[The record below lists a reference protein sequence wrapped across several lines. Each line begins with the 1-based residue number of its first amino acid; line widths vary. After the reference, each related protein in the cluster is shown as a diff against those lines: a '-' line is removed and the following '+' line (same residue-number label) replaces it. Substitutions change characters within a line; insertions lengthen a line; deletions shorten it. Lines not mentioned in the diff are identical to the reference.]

1 MSRATTWLGLVVISI
16 WCSGCVTQ
24 SLLETTKT
32 RSHIEVAQ
40 PWFTTN
46 DILDAPSLAHKLQT
60 GADPVSAYLV
70 HNFRPAERKRLD
82 DYNLG
87 TENTHELRRNLA
99 DALNDSIGRLEIYS
113 SNRFANI
120 TLRPQTRA
128 MFGVAGEQKRL
139 YRLLLEDAYPLELAK
154 IPDNKT
160 VIDQKGRP
168 ANYLLMPAAIAADVA
183 LSPVYLTGALYFLYY
198 YGLLGNDP
206 C

>member
-1 MSRATTWLGLVVISI
+1 MNRAATWLGLVGIIV

-32 RSHIEVAQ
+32 RSHIEVTQ

-46 DILDAPSLAHKLQT
+46 DILDAPSLVQKLQT
-60 GADPVSAYLV
+60 GADPVSAYLAQ
-70 HNFRPAERKRLD
+70 NLRPAERKHLD

-99 DALNDSIGRLEIYS
+99 DALNDSIGRLDIYS
-113 SNRFANI
+113 SNRFENI
-120 TLRPQTRA
+120 SLRPQTRA
-128 MFGVAGEQKRL
+128 MFGVAGEQTRL
-139 YRLLLEDAYPLELAK
+139 HRLLLEDAYPLELAK

-168 ANYLLMPAAIAADVA
+168 ANYVLMPAAIAADVA
-183 LSPVYLTGALYFLYY
+183 LSPAYLVAGIWFVIIFNMSPYH
-198 YGLLGNDP
+198 